1 LRECEKEHDNE
12 TREARF
18 AFRCPILNS
27 TPNWTLVIQFPN
39 RNSPSST
46 KTYLF
51 QAREENDLLQ
61 AFRAEIHG
69 NVEVFQKST
78 YFGTVETSPQEI
90 LEKAKQVET
99 GEFNVLANK
108 KAWLKEFLDQISPE
122 LSINLSRKYLKAK
135 REAIENRRRKD
146 DSFIR
151 TLVTAEMVLAAGL
164 VGLMVGNSRT

>member
-1 LRECEKEHDNE
+1 MRECEEEHDNA

-39 RNSPSST
+39 RGR

-69 NVEVFQKST
+69 DVEVFQKST
-78 YFGTVETSPQEI
+78 YFGTVETSPKEL
-90 LEKAKQVET
+90 LEKAKQVST

-108 KAWLKEFLDQISPE
+108 KAWLNEFLNLISPE
-122 LSINLSRKYLKAK
+122 LPINLSRKYLRAK
-135 REAIENRRRKD
+135 REAIENRKRKD

-151 TLVTAEMVLAAGL
+151 TLVTVEMVLVAGM